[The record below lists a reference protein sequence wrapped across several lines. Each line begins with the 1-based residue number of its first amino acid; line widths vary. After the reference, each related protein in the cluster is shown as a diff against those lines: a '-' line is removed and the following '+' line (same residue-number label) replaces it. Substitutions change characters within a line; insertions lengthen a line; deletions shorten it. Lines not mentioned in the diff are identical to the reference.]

1 MPNRMNH
8 PIWEK
13 DAAWLK
19 LTVSG
24 RLFGKTYQG
33 SIPNQ
38 KRDTIVATTEDITSG
53 ANKFIEKLPTSTK
66 AANKAPAM
74 GAL

>member
-1 MPNRMNH
+1 MAMRVLRA
-8 PIWEK
+8 IEEEGIRRRT
-13 DAAWLK
+13 A
-19 LTVSG
+19 
-24 RLFGKTYQG
+24 RLRVHVPVDVAFYLL
-33 SIPNQ
+33 NQ